1 MNDPDLSLTS
11 SPFAPGKM
19 IVKRSS
25 FRGGET
31 PDHLQGEQIS
41 SGTCRGETGTEVYQ
55 GKEIPSTAA
64 CVAEQNG
71 GGRRGNGN

>member
-31 PDHLQGEQIS
+31 PEHLQGSQIS
-41 SGTCRGETGTEVYQ
+41 SGECKGEMGTEVYEGQ
-55 GKEIPSTAA
+55 EIPSTAA
-64 CVAEQNG
+64 CVGQK
-71 GGRRGNGN
+71 RSR